1 MKIEPEIKTE
11 ILSSLKAKDILRHMT
26 NGLAYLHRNNIV
38 SRNGKPS
45 NYLIKEINTH
55 PSKKQYIVVITDFRL
70 ARKWDPSKL
79 DDLSGSAAS
88 EGWEAPESRK
98 KGAELKK
105 SLDVF
110 ILGCLY
116 NYVLTGMET
125 EEALPKHPFG
135 DGERERIQNMGDG
148 QQVANNLFQP
158 ETEDKAICHLIQ
170 SMISKEEGNRPTLE
184 DVLKNPYFQPSEDY
198 NIYGYPKPGLCVI
211 FNQQKFD
218 PSTKVSPFICKKVK
232 VQH

>member
-38 SRNGKPS
+38 SRNAKPS
-45 NYLIKEINTH
+45 NYLIKKIDTH
-55 PSKKQYIVVITDFRL
+55 SSKKQYIVVITDFRL
-70 ARKWDPSKL
+70 ARKRDPGKPA
-79 DDLSGSAAS
+79 DLSGSAAS
-88 EGWEAPESRK
+88 EGWEAPESQIE
-98 KGAELKK
+98 GAELKK

-125 EEALPKHPFG
+125 TGALPKHPFG
-135 DGERERIQNMGDG
+135 DGERERIQNIRAGK
-148 QQVANNLFQP
+148 QITNNLFQP
-158 ETEDKAICHLIQ
+158 ETELIQ
-170 SMISKEEGNRPTLE
+170 SMISMDEGNRPTLE

-218 PSTKVSPFICKKVK
+218 PSTKVSPFICKK
-232 VQH
+232 